1 MILIGFSG
9 YRLAGDCAEVPL
21 AAKIA
26 AAIAKEATRSR
37 QADNSTR
44 DFSMFLSFRT
54 GVAARLSVGYHL
66 YRKSEW
72 AILVKS
78 TTRAGDK

>member
-26 AAIAKEATRSR
+26 AAIAREAARSR
-37 QADNSTR
+37 QADNLTR

-54 GVAARLSVGYHL
+54 ACVAARLSVGYHP
-66 YRKSEW
+66 
-72 AILVKS
+72 
-78 TTRAGDK
+78 

>member
-1 MILIGFSG
+1 
-9 YRLAGDCAEVPL
+9 
-21 AAKIA
+21 
-26 AAIAKEATRSR
+26 
-37 QADNSTR
+37 
-44 DFSMFLSFRT
+44 MFLSFRT

-78 TTRAGDK
+78 TTRAGDEVMAPRISIDRWIGAERFRER